1 MTRRRT
7 SLRGGANIGANVLPS
22 PGAPGK
28 SAQAPLVRRVRRVTS
43 GGTIRT
49 VLAVVIFFASVFPV
63 YWMINSSLLP
73 GAVVRSTEPHLWPD
87 QFTLDNYVTV
97 LTPGTRSIDFLP
109 ALRSSLLVTLTA
121 VFFALLFAF
130 LAALAL
136 SRFAFRSRRAL
147 IVGVLIIQM
156 IPAEGMMIA
165 TFRVLDGWSLV
176 NSATGLTL
184 VYIATVLPFTIW
196 TLRGFLN
203 GVPAELEEAAMVD
216 GCSRMGAFWRVTF
229 PLLGPGLAA
238 TGVFAFIQAW
248 NEFTYALVIMN
259 RADQRTLPVWLRAF
273 VQTTS
278 ATDWA
283 VIMAGSTLVAI
294 PVIIFFLIVQGRM
307 TSGLVAGAVKG

>member
-1 MTRRRT
+1 MSTQAPPARTDGRRSDRVGVRRAGGTTRRLVT
-7 SLRGGANIGANVLPS
+7 AGGA
-22 PGAPGK
+22 
-28 SAQAPLVRRVRRVTS
+28 
-43 GGTIRT
+43 IRT
-49 VLAVVIFFASVFPV
+49 ACAVIVFFASAFPV

-73 GAVVRSTEPHLWPD
+73 GAVVRASTPRLWPD
-87 QFTLDNYVTV
+87 EFTLDNYVTV

-109 ALRSSLLVTLTA
+109 ALRISLMVTLG
-121 VFFALLFAF
+121 VVVCALLFAF

-136 SRFAFRSRRAL
+136 SRFQFRSRRSL
-147 IVGVLIIQM
+147 IVGVLMIQM
-156 IPAEGMMIA
+156 IPAEGMMIS
-165 TFRVLDGWSLV
+165 TFRVLDGWNLV
-176 NSATGLTL
+176 NTVAGLML

-229 PLLGPGLAA
+229 PLLAPGLAA
-238 TGVFAFIQAW
+238 TGVFAFIQSW
-248 NEFTYALVIMN
+248 NEFTYALVIMTQ
-259 RADQRTLPVWLRAF
+259 ADQRTLPVWLRAF
-273 VQTTS
+273 VQATKE
-278 ATDWA
+278 TDWA